1 MTECENVELQKAK
14 PAMRGSTTET
24 KGAHMNYAL
33 KLAAAVGLSLPL
45 LFGASASAAPVTPA
59 SEYDPIMVLISQAV
73 VGFDEAS
80 GGADRNH

>member
-1 MTECENVELQKAK
+1 
-14 PAMRGSTTET
+14 
-24 KGAHMNYAL
+24 MNHAL

-59 SEYDPIMVLISQAV
+59 ADDNPVAVLIGQMV

-80 GGADRNH
+80 GGADRNQ